1 VKEMGEVSQRKLPQ
15 DLPPRHLDGHDNHLE
30 DLKALL
36 EERTNALV
44 ETFEA
49 LNASKADHS
58 AILDTMPLAFL
69 SLDENLRVLS
79 CNSSA
84 ERLMG
89 PTGEDLVGKKLWS
102 SPHKQADAGFK
113 RRYSQALSEQRP
125 VAFQDFSAVAR
136 RWLDV
141 RAYPSD
147 RRGLIVYLRDITK
160 EKKNEEI
167 MARLWQDYRSLADNS
182 PDLIL
187 RFDEAL
193 HCTFANKQFQRF
205 IGTGQAKVIGKT
217 PAQLGLPRETADRL
231 NTAMR
236 EAFRTRDVVSTDLE
250 IATKKGRKYFSWRAA
265 PEVDVEG
272 RVSSVLVIAS
282 DVTREREEEE
292 TRLKLAAAIQAAQE
306 GIAVVERDG
315 ALRYVNTAFCA
326 ITGYEKIELEGKTLE
341 ALAEQDG
348 ASPVM
353 RPIIDAVATGEPW
366 SGRMNV
372 PRKDGAGSQCD
383 LRVSPVKDASG
394 TLTEYVVLIRDI
406 TREAELEQQL
416 RESQKLEAVGTLSGG
431 IAHDFNNLLAI
442 IIGNTELAL
451 DGTPEDSP
459 GSHQLKRVF
468 TAALRGRDLVKQILA
483 FSRKSAQHAQPLSL
497 MPLITETA
505 KLLRSTIST
514 TIDIRLDLEAEHDT
528 VIADPTQMQQVLLN
542 LTTNAAQAM
551 GEGGVMTVAL
561 REITLDTQN
570 LLPDPDLNTGD
581 YLVLSVADTGE
592 GMDDSVRQR
601 IFEPFFTT
609 KGQGKG
615 SGLGLSVVYG
625 IVKSHGGAITV
636 SSSKGKGS
644 TFRVFLPKAQKRA
657 PVDAAAKPALLPTG
671 SGRILVVD
679 DEELIASMVEQS
691 LSRLG
696 YRVHA
701 ETDPQKAVELFS
713 REPGR
718 FDLVITDQAMPRMTG
733 LTLAKRLLQV
743 RPDIPILL
751 CTGYSATVDEKT
763 AKAAGI
769 KGFLMKPLTREQL
782 ATTVKETLEAGGKE

>member
-1 VKEMGEVSQRKLPQ
+1 MKVIGRRPGITAEAATGSP
-15 DLPPRHLDGHDNHLE
+15 PPRHLDGHDDHLE

-49 LNASKADHS
+49 LKACGEKYS

-89 PTGEDLVGKKLWS
+89 PTGEDLVGKRLWS
-102 SPHKQADAGFK
+102 SPHRDAGFK

-193 HCTFANKQFQRF
+193 HCTFANKQFRRF
-205 IGTGQAKVIGKT
+205 IGTDQAHVIGKT
-217 PAQLGLPRETADRL
+217 PAQLGLPRETADQL

-236 EAFRTRDVVSTDLE
+236 EALGTKDVVSTDLE
-250 IATKKGRKYFSWRAA
+250 IATAEGRKYFSWRTA
-265 PEVDVEG
+265 PEIDVNG
-272 RVSSVLVIAS
+272 RVSSVLVIAT
-282 DVTREREEEE
+282 DVTRQREEEE
-292 TRLKLAAAIQAAQE
+292 TRLKLE
-306 GIAVVERDG
+306 E
-315 ALRYVNTAFCA
+315 
-326 ITGYEKIELEGKTLE
+326 
-341 ALAEQDG
+341 
-348 ASPVM
+348 
-353 RPIIDAVATGEPW
+353 
-366 SGRMNV
+366 
-372 PRKDGAGSQCD
+372 
-383 LRVSPVKDASG
+383 
-394 TLTEYVVLIRDI
+394 
-406 TREAELEQQL
+406 QL
-416 RESQKLEAVGTLSGG
+416 RESQRLEAVGTLSGG

-451 DGTPEDSP
+451 DAVPEDSP
-459 GSHQLKRVF
+459 GSHELKRVF

-483 FSRKSAQHAQPLSL
+483 FSRKSAQHAQPFSL
-497 MPLITETA
+497 MPLIKETA

-514 TIDIRLDLEAEHDT
+514 TIEIRLDLEAEHDT

-551 GEGGVMTVAL
+551 AEGGVMTVAL

-609 KGQGKG
+609 KRQGKG

-625 IVKSHGGAITV
+625 IVKSQGGAITV
-636 SSSKGKGS
+636 SSTKGKGS
-644 TFRVFLPKAQKRA
+644 TFRVFVPKAQERA
-657 PVDAAAKPALLPTG
+657 PGDAVAKPAFLPTG
-671 SGRILVVD
+671 RGSILVVD

-696 YRVHA
+696 YEMYA
-701 ETDPQKAVELFS
+701 ETDPEAALNLF
-713 REPGR
+713 RRDPAR

-743 RPDIPILL
+743 RRDIPILL
-751 CTGYSATVDEKT
+751 CTGYSATVDEKS
-763 AKAAGI
+763 AKDAGI
-769 KGFLMKPLTREQL
+769 KGFLMKPLTRDQL
-782 ATTVKETLEAGGKE
+782 AVVVKQTLEAGGKEDGPSSIGKDRSSEKRRVR

>member
-1 VKEMGEVSQRKLPQ
+1 
-15 DLPPRHLDGHDNHLE
+15 
-30 DLKALL
+30 
-36 EERTNALV
+36 
-44 ETFEA
+44 
-49 LNASKADHS
+49 
-58 AILDTMPLAFL
+58 
-69 SLDENLRVLS
+69 
-79 CNSSA
+79 
-84 ERLMG
+84 
-89 PTGEDLVGKKLWS
+89 
-102 SPHKQADAGFK
+102 
-113 RRYSQALSEQRP
+113 
-125 VAFQDFSAVAR
+125 
-136 RWLDV
+136 
-141 RAYPSD
+141 
-147 RRGLIVYLRDITK
+147 
-160 EKKNEEI
+160 KNEEI
-167 MARLWQDYRSLADNS
+167 TARLWQDYRSLADNA

-187 RFDEAL
+187 RFDGNL
-193 HCTFANKQFQRF
+193 HCTFANRAFQRF
-205 IGTGQAKVIGKT
+205 IGIDPSKPIGKT
-217 PAQLGLPRETADRL
+217 HQRLGLPPETADRL
-231 NTAMR
+231 DTAIR

-265 PEVDVEG
+265 PEIDVNG
-272 RVSSVLVIAS
+272 RIASVLVIAT
-282 DVTREREEEE
+282 DVTRQREEEE
-292 TRLKLAAAIQAAQE
+292 TRRKLAAAIQAAEE

-315 ALRYVNTAFCA
+315 ALRYVNTAFGA
-326 ITGYEKIELEGKTLE
+326 IAGHEKTELEGNTIE

-353 RPIIDAVATGEPW
+353 RSIVDAIATGEPW
-366 SGRMNV
+366 SGRMSL

-383 LRVSPVKDASG
+383 VRVSPVKDASG
-394 TLTEYVVLIRDI
+394 VITYVVLARDI

-416 RESQKLEAVGTLSGG
+416 RESQRLEAVGTLSGG

-451 DGTPEDSP
+451 DGMPEGSP

-551 GEGGVMTVAL
+551 AEGGVMTIAL

-636 SSSKGKGS
+636 SSRKGKGS
-644 TFRVFLPKAQKRA
+644 TFRVFLPKGEERA
-657 PVDAAAKPALLPTG
+657 PGDAAAKPALLPTG
-671 SGRILVVD
+671 SGSILVVD

-691 LSRLG
+691 LSGLG

-763 AKAAGI
+763 AKDAGI

-782 ATTVKETLEAGGKE
+782 AVVVKQTLEGGGK